1 MEQVRKIDSKLN
13 SIELL
18 RILGVVLILVFH
30 AFYIIDRA
38 HTIYPYCRMCW
49 VFVECFFIIA
59 GFFLPNILIKR
70 TNFKDFAV
78 TRIIRLFP
86 VVFFVTV
93 FANIFHFHKHFY
105 EILPDFFLLSN
116 IGLKSS
122 QVALLG
128 ACWFLFVLFW
138 CSCFY
143 CCLLNIIKDK
153 LKFNFTVA
161 LIIYFALVMF
171 TNGGGS
177 QNDNAYYIFNNG
189 ILRGFISIGIGIL
202 VRLNFYNPESIKSL
216 KNKIFF
222 TILELFLFFYLI
234 INLTCIKYIEA
245 PRSMVLYIF
254 LFALLIICFVNNAGY
269 FSKVLNKVNL
279 YPISKYS
286 FSIYVMQNIPW
297 VFLHSS
303 QQISGYTYVTLF
315 VISSVILGIIA
326 YHVIEVPCR
335 KLYKNS
341 IRGGGKI
348 LAMSGFYWNRMR
360 LNYET
365 C

>member
-1 MEQVRKIDSKLN
+1 MEQVQKIDSKLN

-18 RILGVVLILVFH
+18 RIIGVILILVFH
-30 AFYIIDRA
+30 AFYIIDKSR
-38 HTIYPYCRMCW
+38 TVYFYCRNCW

-105 EILPDFFLLSN
+105 KILPDFLLLSN

-128 ACWFLFVLFW
+128 LCWFLFVLFW

-143 CCLLNIIKDK
+143 YCLLNIIKDK

-161 LIIYFALVMF
+161 LIIYFSLVIF
-171 TNGGGS
+171 TNGGGY
-177 QNDNAYYIFNNG
+177 QTDNAYYVFNNG
-189 ILRGFISIGIGIL
+189 MLRGLISIGVGIL
-202 VRLNFYNPESIKSL
+202 IRLNFYHPESIKSL

-222 TILELFLFFYLI
+222 TILELFLFSYLI
-234 INLTCIKYIEA
+234 VHLTCIRYTEA
-245 PRSMVLYIF
+245 LGNMVLYIF
-254 LFALLIICFVNNAGY
+254 LFAFLIICFVNNAGY
-269 FSKVLNKVNL
+269 FSQILNKVNL

-286 FSIYVMQNIPW
+286 FSIYVMQTIPW
-297 VFLHSS
+297 TFLHPS
-303 QQISGYTYVTLF
+303 QQISGYSYVTLF

-341 IRGGGKI
+341 IKKEG
-348 LAMSGFYWNRMR
+348 
-360 LNYET
+360 
-365 C
+365 

>member
-30 AFYIIDRA
+30 AFHAIDRSG
-38 HTIYPYCRMCW
+38 TVYPYCRMCW
-49 VFVECFFIIA
+49 LFVECFFIIA
-59 GFFLPNILIKR
+59 GFFLPNILVKR

-93 FANIFHFHKHFY
+93 FANIFHYHYPFY
-105 EILPDFFLLSN
+105 RILSDIFLLSN
-116 IGLKSS
+116 IGLGNGRL
-122 QVALLG
+122 ALCG
-128 ACWFLFVLFW
+128 VCWFIFVLFW
-138 CSCFY
+138 DSCFY
-143 CCLLNIIKDK
+143 YGLLNIIKDK

-161 LIIYFALVMF
+161 LIIYFALAMF
-171 TNGGGS
+171 LTQGGGPGETS
-177 QNDNAYYIFNNG
+177 YYIFNNG
-189 ILRGFISIGIGIL
+189 MLRGLISIGIGIL
-202 VRLNFYNPESIKSL
+202 IRLNFYTPEIIKGQ

-222 TILELFLFFYLI
+222 TILELILFFYLI
-234 INLTCIKYIEA
+234 INLTCINYKTGIHDFIIY
-245 PRSMVLYIF
+245 LF
-254 LFALLIICFVNNAGY
+254 LFALLIICFVNSTGY
-269 FSKVLNKVNL
+269 FSQVLNKVNL

-286 FSIYVMQNIPW
+286 FSIYVMQSIPW
-297 VFLHSS
+297 IFMHSS
-303 QQISGYTYVTLF
+303 QQISGYSYVTLF

-341 IRGGGKI
+341 MRGGGVNP
-348 LAMSGFYWNRMR
+348 L
-360 LNYET
+360 L
-365 C
+365 